1 MENRFRAAQ
10 LSRDNAGNWV
20 SINTWISPAPRAT
33 FEAAF
38 ADAKSAVQHN
48 NYSEVVVLEVAGIC
62 KVVRNTIDEYFRA
75 PEKP

>member
-1 MENRFRAAQ
+1 MENRFKAAQ
-10 LSRDNAGNWV
+10 ISKDNMGNWV
-20 SINTWISPAPRAT
+20 SINTWISPVPRPT

-38 ADAKSAVQHN
+38 ADAKQAVQTQ
-48 NYSEVVVLEVAGIC
+48 NYSEVVVLEVAGVC